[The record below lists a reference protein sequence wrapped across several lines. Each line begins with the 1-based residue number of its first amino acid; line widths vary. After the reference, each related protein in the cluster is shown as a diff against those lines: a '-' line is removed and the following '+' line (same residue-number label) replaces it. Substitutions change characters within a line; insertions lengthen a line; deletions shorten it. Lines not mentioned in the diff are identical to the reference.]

1 MKRIRLGF
9 GVGYIRASE
18 TLRDLCSFAAILVA
32 AAIITG
38 CQTTRTDQADA
49 NTIIRQPD
57 KGYEVHGEVGAMY
70 GSTVGRH

>member
-32 AAIITG
+32 AAIITAVRRHG
-38 CQTTRTDQADA
+38 RTRRTRIRLSA
-49 NTIIRQPD
+49 NRD

>member
-1 MKRIRLGF
+1 MKRIWLGF

-18 TLRDLCSFAAILVA
+18 TLRDLSSFAAILVA